1 MSVYRDAEHAI
12 TRAMNVDSI
21 SLHKG
26 AGWQNKYQPEGWV
39 APKADNPCPLDKFDQ
54 LTQDSMTR
62 AILHRVLSPLHWA
75 VLVAHFM
82 VDLDGSTEQ
91 QRTLAI
97 SHLTRTAPGKA
108 HYLFRLRCATAW
120 ASPRVTEAFM
130 VLHTWDNA
138 EPKTPEKT
146 LYRWRAD
153 MRKWMEKERDE
164 AVASAWVVLDEAR
177 LIAEAA

>member
-1 MSVYRDAEHAI
+1 MSVYRSAEHAI
-12 TRAMNVDSI
+12 MRAMNVDSI

-26 AGWQNKYQPEGWV
+26 AGWQNKYQPEGWEGQ
-39 APKADNPCPLDKFDQ
+39 KADNPCPLDKFDQ

-62 AILHRVLSPLHWA
+62 SILHRVIKPHHWQ

-82 VDLDGSTEQ
+82 VDLDGSTQQ
-91 QRTLAI
+91 QRAGAIAHLA
-97 SHLTRTAPGKA
+97 RTAPGKA
-108 HYLFRLRCATAW
+108 HYLFRLKCATAW

-138 EPKTPEKT
+138 ETPTPEKT
-146 LYRWRAD
+146 LYRWRSD

-164 AVASAWVVLDEAR
+164 AIASAWVILNEAR